1 MSAPRRA
8 WVHEFFVGNV
18 DALDRRLHEAAV
30 AWRADHDTKIFDS
43 TPPADFDTEDHDPT
57 LGVRIG
63 EAKKPGQRVPR
74 YDVDLRERIFG
85 GETTR
90 ARRARLLERFHQWL
104 AVSGRDS
111 LDQLAA
117 DPEHL
122 DQALSDY
129 GQHFWSNDASQGDFA
144 EYLKHIKK
152 LYLG

>member
-1 MSAPRRA
+1 MGPR
-8 WVHEFFVGNV
+8 
-18 DALDRRLHEAAV
+18 
-30 AWRADHDTKIFDS
+30 S
-43 TPPADFDTEDHDPT
+43 SPEDYDPT

-63 EAKKPGQRVPR
+63 EAKKPGPRVPR
-74 YDVDLRERIFG
+74 YDVDLRERVFG
-85 GETTR
+85 GGTTR
-90 ARRARLLERFHQWL
+90 TRRARLLDRLHQWL

-111 LDQLAA
+111 LEQLAA

>member
-1 MSAPRRA
+1 MGVTCSSQHPSASGWPRSSTEIATR
-8 WVHEFFVGNV
+8 
-18 DALDRRLHEAAV
+18 
-30 AWRADHDTKIFDS
+30 WRGGLGPRS
-43 TPPADFDTEDHDPT
+43 SPPTSRQRTTNPT

-74 YDVDLRERIFG
+74 YDVDLRVRVFG

-90 ARRARLLERFHQWL
+90 AKRARLLERFHQWL